1 MEKDLNIDDCAEDL
15 LKRFIELRERV
26 YGRSA
31 SYDEI
36 MSYLGCK
43 TELDTPIIDAFL
55 IKAVKKRF
63 GTSNIEADIVLM
75 DLGLLKGYDYN
86 VELTITD
93 RRAKFLQES
102 HYLIHDKDSYSDAS
116 KSKKKTYLK
125 RLEANEDRLL
135 LRLAAF
141 LNKLRDIEVFLG
153 DIDKYMD
160 DGVPNMPAPSY
171 MKRQWF
177 VGKAMTAIIKYL
189 VLGKE
194 FFTSRQKTMI
204 NKNNECEIEV
214 DLTERI
220 ILMASASIGVFVLFL
235 TVCYSQGYQLQEERQ
250 KDRYASVE
258 EITKQDYEA
267 NSLPQQAALS
277 NIGN

>member
-1 MEKDLNIDDCAEDL
+1 MEKDLSIDDCAEDL

-160 DGVPNMPAPSY
+160 DGVPNLPAPSY
-171 MKRQWF
+171 MKRQGF
-177 VGKAMTAIIKYL
+177 VGKAMTAVIKYL

-194 FFTSRQKTMI
+194 FFTSRQKTVI

-220 ILMASASIGVFVLFL
+220 IRMASASLGVLVLL
-235 TVCYSQGYQLQEERQ
+235 SAVYHSQSYQLHEERQ
-250 KDRYASVE
+250 KNRYASVE
-258 EITKQDYEA
+258 EASKRDYDEIPLA
-267 NSLPQQAALS
+267 QQEDLS
-277 NIGN
+277 SIDD